1 MPNLDKTAR
10 TAIIVAAH
18 RWYYPLYRCI
28 ESLRNS
34 LADAED
40 LIFVDNGSSEML
52 CNWARE
58 RFPGITVLRLEENS
72 LFTGGYN
79 RGLERAIDRGYEY
92 ALMVNADTQV
102 HNPAFIGELQEA
114 AERWPRAAFIGPLV
128 YYRSSQ
134 CIQKTTLFFPDILK
148 YSLVWLPFR
157 FFPRL
162 VSRQHLTESEG
173 EYLNGVCVLCRVSA
187 LKELGLMDES
197 FGGYMEDADWSW
209 RAREMGWKSVFT
221 PVPGIVH
228 FEEKNGYEEHSSK
241 TFMARRN
248 TVLWFLKRGQR
259 NSANAYAILSIL
271 LCVIR
276 HLVHRNGESHH
287 SFRRRLKT
295 YVDLLRHEP
304 VSAWRECSDKRRV
317 NGITHEECHPKR
329 PSFADR

>member
-34 LADAED
+34 LADAAD

-52 CNWARE
+52 GNWARE

-162 VSRQHLTESEG
+162 VSRQHLTESEV

-276 HLVHRNGESHH
+276 HLVHGSGESHY

-295 YVDLLRHEP
+295 YVGLLRHEA
-304 VSAWRECSDKRRV
+304 VGS
-317 NGITHEECHPKR
+317 
-329 PSFADR
+329 